1 MTLLNLTIA
10 RRLCLGFGIV
20 LVLLATVASL
30 GIVNLMR
37 LHDDA
42 AILVDNHWP
51 KAKLEGEALDNARGS
66 IARMFQ
72 LVAGID
78 EARSAEALA
87 RFEANRAAFDE
98 ALGKLGLMLRTE
110 QGKANHAEALA
121 LRDRYVQACAQV
133 QALFKDGQREQ
144 ARQLAYGDAYTAMQA
159 FVASLRRQTA
169 LQARLFEEVG
179 THGEQVFATARSQ
192 LLGVSAAA
200 LLAALALGGWITR
213 SITVPLG
220 EALRVAR
227 TVASGDL
234 TSIIVVDRTD
244 ETGELLLALKGMND
258 ALLAVVGEVRSG
270 TDAIATASSQ
280 IASGNLDLSAR
291 TERQAGSLEETASS
305 MEEMTSIARRNADNA
320 RQASA
325 LAARASDV
333 AQQGGAAVAR
343 VVGTMHDINEASRRI
358 VDIIAVID
366 SIAFQTNILALNAA
380 VEAARA
386 GEQGRGFAVVA
397 TEVRSL
403 AQRSA
408 GAAREIKALIGDSVE
423 KAGIGARQVEQ
434 AGGTMDEIVASVR
447 RVSDIMAEIG
457 AASGEQEAGI
467 GQINQAIGEMDVVT
481 QQNAAL
487 VEQAA
492 AAAAAL
498 QQQSGVLSQVVAAF
512 TVARAAPPRQ
522 PRAGR
527 SAPAALAGP
536 RTRAWEHA

>member
-1 MTLLNLTIA
+1 MTLSNLTIA
-10 RRLCLGFGIV
+10 QRLGLAFGTV
-20 LVLLATVASL
+20 LALLALIAGL
-30 GIVNLMR
+30 GILNLQRM
-37 LHDDA
+37 HDDTT
-42 AILVDNHWP
+42 ILVGNHWP

-66 IARMFQ
+66 IARLFQ
-72 LVAGID
+72 MVAGNG
-78 EARSAEALA
+78 EAQSAEALS
-87 RFEANRAAFDE
+87 RFEANRAAFDD

-121 LRDRYVQACAQV
+121 LRARYVQACTRV
-133 QALFKDGQREQ
+133 QALLGSGQREQ
-144 ARQLAYGDAYTAMQA
+144 ARQLAYGEAYSAMQGFA
-159 FVASLRRQTA
+159 AALRKQTA
-169 LQARLFEEVG
+169 FQAGLFEEVG
-179 THGEQVFATARSQ
+179 ERGERTFASARRN
-192 LLGVSAAA
+192 LLAISAAA
-200 LLAALALGGWITR
+200 LLSALVLACWITR
-213 SITVPLG
+213 SITVPLLA
-220 EALRVAR
+220 ALRVAR

-234 TSIIVVDRTD
+234 TSVIVVERAD

-270 TDAIATASSQ
+270 TEAIVTASSQ
-280 IASGNLDLSAR
+280 IASGNMDLSAR

-305 MEEMTSIARRNADNA
+305 MEEMTSITRRNADNA
-320 RQASA
+320 RQASV
-325 LAARASDV
+325 LAANASQV

-343 VVGTMHDINEASRRI
+343 VVGTMRDINEASRKI
-358 VDIIAVID
+358 ADIIGVID
-366 SIAFQTNILALNAA
+366 GIAFQTNILALNAA

-408 GAAREIKALIGDSVE
+408 GAAREIKALIGDSVA

-434 AGGTMDEIVASVR
+434 AGSTMDEIVASVR

-457 AASGEQEAGI
+457 VASGEQEAGI
-467 GQINQAIGEMDVVT
+467 GQINQAIGEMDAVT

-512 TVARAAPPRQ
+512 TVVRAVE
-522 PRAGR
+522 RA
-527 SAPAALAGP
+527 
-536 RTRAWEHA
+536 